1 MKRGHQVGLILES
14 ILAFI
19 LIVIIIFIPA
29 ITAQDQTT
37 DAWLQKGDEFY
48 KNHSYDLALRCY
60 DKAIFKE

>member
-1 MKRGHQVGLILES
+1 MKWENLIKWSKS
-14 ILAFI
+14 ISPFLFMG
-19 LIVIIIFIPA
+19 IIFMMPCVM
-29 ITAQDQTT
+29 AQDHTT